1 MGKKLKFAIITLLG
15 FSTACSSV
23 KKAEKS
29 TDGKQPAEE
38 VAPAIKVMYGVRR
51 PAPET
56 RPVRTVEGSTG
67 AESATGAASTVKA
80 EDEKR

>member
-29 TDGKQPAEE
+29 TDGKQPQPAEE

-67 AESATGAASTVKA
+67 AASTVKA